1 MKSWCGWRFTNWGRN
16 HLLKETLVLPPKL
29 PVPTRRGVMR
39 ALGLTAA
46 VAIPVVASIVAPM
59 PAQAATCFWSWGGM
73 RLLGSVCVVFL

>member
-1 MKSWCGWRFTNWGRN
+1 
-16 HLLKETLVLPPKL
+16 
-29 PVPTRRGVMR
+29 MR